1 MFCMRVQYACVC
13 SHMCGY
19 MCCMCVVQA
28 RLTLAIF
35 LSCSPPYVLREGLR
49 FTWLIELADLLE
61 DPALGLQME
70 AVDADSGPQ

>member
-1 MFCMRVQYACVC
+1 
-13 SHMCGY
+13 